1 MINVTTRSQAEAIT
15 GGLTTTSKMPS
26 KSHGIDAFMCQ
37 TGGKLAKIKGSTC
50 FNCYARKGFY
60 VMPTV
65 HRAFDRRYRLAP
77 TRYIDTQGLWI
88 EAMVY
93 LIQNEYTKHGT
104 TVFRWHDSGDLHG
117 LEHLLNIIQV
127 VEQTPHVKHWLP
139 TREYGFISEYKTYLK
154 RHGKRTPENL
164 SIRLSAHMIDQT
176 PDKIELLTDTD
187 NNINTSTV
195 VTKPATHDKEVALL
209 GLQILH
215 GFLCPSSKQDG
226 KCKDCRACWNT
237 EIKNIAYIK
246 H

>member
-1 MINVTTRSQAEAIT
+1 MNNTMVRVTTIKQAEIIT

-37 TGGKLAKIKGSTC
+37 TGSKLAKIKGSTC

-60 VMPTV
+60 AMPKV
-65 HRAFDRRYRLAP
+65 HKAFNKRFRLAP

-93 LIQNEYTKHGT
+93 LINNEYTQHGIS
-104 TVFRWHDSGDLHG
+104 VFRWHDSGDVQSLA
-117 LEHLLNIIQV
+117 HLLNIIQV
-127 VEQTPHVKHWLP
+127 VEQTPHIKHWLP
-139 TREYGFISEYKTYLK
+139 TREYGYISEYKTYLQ
-154 RHGKRTPENL
+154 RHGKQTPKNL

-176 PDKIELLTDTD
+176 PDTIELLTDTE

-195 VTKPATHDKEVALL
+195 VTKPDTHNRELA
-209 GLQILH
+209 LH

-237 EIKNIAYIK
+237 DIKNVTYIK